1 MIAHARRT
9 SIQVSMTALAVGTL
23 VASAATAEPSVQI
36 ANAMQ
41 RPAPVLLAPP
51 MLVSR
56 PAGRAI
62 PELQSPNP
70 RLLIPEESPGRA
82 RALAASAAIEKPGAK
97 ITPVTGV
104 WVEGPGFEVT
114 YGGNFDGCAKR
125 CLGNKSCLMIEYFR
139 PEKKCNLYNT
149 IRPRKVGGS
158 SIVGIRG

>member
-1 MIAHARRT
+1 MIAHARRP
-9 SIQVSMTALAVGTL
+9 SILASMTVLAAGTL
-23 VASAATAEPSVQI
+23 VASAATAEPSVQT
-36 ANAMQ
+36 ANALQ

-56 PAGRAI
+56 PAARPI
-62 PELQSPNP
+62 LELRSPPPQLQVPEKS
-70 RLLIPEESPGRA
+70 RG
-82 RALAASAAIEKPGAK
+82 LASAPTASAAIEKQVAK

-114 YGGNFDGCAKR
+114 YGGNYDGCAQR
-125 CLGNKSCLMIEYFR
+125 CLGNKSCLMIEYYR
-139 PEKKCNLYNT
+139 PERKCNLYDT